1 MVAEETLEPS
11 SFKRGRMLTE
21 MRVLERIEERLELV
35 VEGRSFP
42 IRLSE
47 ADTFLCGPRYSCPHD
62 SQASST
68 NSERMEDHS
77 QGVPVEQE
85 DLVDVVRQFDCDK
98 GNVEVEVEG
107 ADSKSGEAIAVEG
120 VVLWLRG
127 GKMTYERV
135 LERFLT
141 REKLHADKQ
150 VKKGK
155 GRHRKAMVSSS
166 SIAGISLSDADFQCR
181 QSAILKEANSTVEFG
196 NLLGVKTIEIIHI
209 LSWNV
214 RGLGSQIKRKAIRS
228 LLRKQCI
235 DMIFLVETKLE
246 VVLNNVIKSIWWT
259 DVFRYY
265 FVPSLGSSGGIIII
279 WEQNKFEL
287 VDVCRDPNF
296 LSVRGTWCLEEWKCD
311 MVVFYAPCEIG
322 AQTDLWSRLLA
333 ETELIALPVSCG
345 GDFNA
350 VLCQA
355 ERRNCLGY
363 RRSML
368 SFNSFLD
375 DSCLVNLLALGK
387 AFTWY
392 GGRTRRAV

>member
-141 REKLHADKQ
+141 RITDSAPSPLSFVEKLRSLKVFLKVWNRESFGSVDLQIETTAEFLNDLED
-150 VKKGK
+150 G
-155 GRHRKAMVSSS
+155 GMGDRSLEEFEASRHQ
-166 SIAGISLSDADFQCR
+166 LQ
-181 QSAILKEANSTVEFG
+181 G
-196 NLLGVKTIEIIHI
+196 NL
-209 LSWNV
+209 
-214 RGLGSQIKRKAIRS
+214 
-228 LLRKQCI
+228 
-235 DMIFLVETKLE
+235 
-246 VVLNNVIKSIWWT
+246 
-259 DVFRYY
+259 
-265 FVPSLGSSGGIIII
+265 
-279 WEQNKFEL
+279 
-287 VDVCRDPNF
+287 
-296 LSVRGTWCLEEWKCD
+296 
-311 MVVFYAPCEIG
+311 
-322 AQTDLWSRLLA
+322 
-333 ETELIALPVSCG
+333 
-345 GDFNA
+345 
-350 VLCQA
+350 
-355 ERRNCLGY
+355 
-363 RRSML
+363 
-368 SFNSFLD
+368 
-375 DSCLVNLLALGK
+375 
-387 AFTWY
+387 
-392 GGRTRRAV
+392 